1 MSEFGW
7 GRPVSFL
14 TAQIGVIISLPDP
27 RIVIIGRG
35 RVALPAPQLPII
47 DLRASLYGEITPDH
61 LLVLVSL
68 NGSSIASFSVY
79 GDIGILLR
87 WGGSPE
93 FAVSAGGFHPRY
105 DPPRELCGMRRL
117 GMDLSPPAV
126 LLLRSESYVAITS
139 NSVQIGAHIEMGAD
153 LGPVEISGHFGYD
166 ALIVFAPHFLFMVD
180 VGIGLTVRVAG
191 TTLMGVN
198 IQLSLS
204 GPAPWRAYGSA
215 EVEILF
221 ASISIDVGPFTWGDA
236 NNPLPAPADPRQ
248 LARDAIHHNPGAWQ
262 ALVPPDADRVVRVA
276 AAALSETEVTVHPL
290 GMFDVRQHAVPLETV
305 ITHVGANPVPEG
317 QRRVYFGVPLAN
329 DVPAGVLS
337 EVTDLFSAGNFLDL
351 SDDQKLSR
359 PSFESMPAGARMRSE
374 GESAPF
380 DASKEADLRYETLVC
395 DEDGVPG
402 QHSLAMVDVL
412 MASSE
417 ALALA
422 AGSAGRTELRART
435 RYDSAPDP
443 IARASRRGAGGVQ
456 VVGGSRDEIGPDLH
470 ARGRARA
477 Q

>member
-1 MSEFGW
+1 
-7 GRPVSFL
+7 
-14 TAQIGVIISLPDP
+14 
-27 RIVIIGRG
+27 
-35 RVALPAPQLPII
+35 
-47 DLRASLYGEITPDH
+47 
-61 LLVLVSL
+61 
-68 NGSSIASFSVY
+68 
-79 GDIGILLR
+79 
-87 WGGSPE
+87 
-93 FAVSAGGFHPRY
+93 
-105 DPPRELCGMRRL
+105 
-117 GMDLSPPAV
+117 
-126 LLLRSESYVAITS
+126 
-139 NSVQIGAHIEMGAD
+139 
-153 LGPVEISGHFGYD
+153 
-166 ALIVFAPHFLFMVD
+166 
-180 VGIGLTVRVAG
+180 
-191 TTLMGVN
+191 
-198 IQLSLS
+198 
-204 GPAPWRAYGSA
+204 
-215 EVEILF
+215 
-221 ASISIDVGPFTWGDA
+221 
-236 NNPLPAPADPRQ
+236 
-248 LARDAIHHNPGAWQ
+248 LARDAIHHDPGAWQ

-276 AAALSETEVTVHPL
+276 AAAPSETEVTVHPL

-380 DASKEADLRYETLVC
+380 DASKEADLRYETFVC

-412 MASSE
+412 MASSK

-443 IARASRRGAGGVQ
+443 IALAHPGEVRAAVGMRVPIVDDRGPLDAEMTVRVYGPADVTEIDPRQVIRTHPKADVVNAEVDDLVQVEFDRPDLPWLFTPAGPDAQGRLVPWVTLAVAERRHVECGATRGAVRLARSGATSCNRCAMPG
-456 VVGGSRDEIGPDLH
+456 
-470 ARGRARA
+470 RGRMRR
-477 Q
+477 